1 MKKTGIFLIACAT
14 VVLMML
20 LSCKGRSASRAEAML
35 EDVVSIYGTP
45 DYSDEPNRSYLPV
58 EIFRKDKAWYA
69 HYVTNSGKP
78 LADTKLDVYCEK
90 GDTTVVHME
99 EISEGPTGYYILS
112 LDGSGSLRYTSS
124 RGESFDFIPEIKK

>member
-58 EIFRKDKAWYA
+58 EIFRMSAIRLPFSSET
-69 HYVTNSGKP
+69 YVLP
-78 LADTKLDVYCEK
+78 DA
-90 GDTTVVHME
+90 VV
-99 EISEGPTGYYILS
+99 IWTPIPSDSFSQSLS
-112 LDGSGSLRYTSS
+112 ARLLTPR
-124 RGESFDFIPEIKK
+124 